1 MGPKVL
7 NGRAKYLTTGNEYGI
22 EYRGEGTAKK
32 AGHHPPKM
40 FDFWENVK
48 DEDGDDTGEIE
59 DVQAHIDETDDGEP
73 PF

>member
-1 MGPKVL
+1 MGK
-7 NGRAKYLTTGNEYGI
+7 AKDFPAVF
-22 EYRGEGTAKK
+22 RGLRKILAM
-32 AGHHPPKM
+32 HSRHLVV
-40 FDFWENVK
+40 VK